1 MSQQAFK
8 HFKAWK
14 QGFGIVSVFFFI
26 LAGCNGESSEIPG
39 DDTPLQENPPPPPPP
54 EGGASETLCK
64 TQRMQFHQE
73 AWGPLFARCQGCHSA
88 SGFATLHARSNFV
101 LVPDSFPDATQRNL
115 ETIASFAK
123 KQANGTSDL
132 LTKVSDK
139 ELHPDGI
146 TYEKGSPEYVQLK
159 NFIEKLENAQLDA
172 QSPFAVNCRNMP
184 ARMDA
189 RLRAVPLLD
198 ANASFRKAAI
208 NIGGRL
214 PKPEEMSRLS
224 QSPAELPALINALL
238 EEEGFYE
245 RLKEVFND
253 MFVFPG
259 KGESSPLFARGH
271 FDYELNASSGYGKG
285 RDFPKIDELFVGE
298 VGKNRGPETGLSFH
312 EEPLELIVYIA
323 KNNRPFSEIL
333 TADYIVTNPY
343 TAYAYG
349 LINEMPEPIVS
360 MRDWS
365 RYSEPLVQRKG
376 LGLTGALAETIVPR
390 AGVLS
395 TPAFLV
401 RWSSTA
407 TNLSRGR
414 AEFLSKNF
422 LATSILGFAQRP
434 VNSTELGKTDGEPT
448 KSLPACQVCH
458 DYMDPLASGFMG
470 FTYSR
475 LASYQPQSSEWGMK
489 YAPGFLDK
497 TPPHTLP
504 KTRIL
509 PWMAQQITEDARFPY
524 AMVRR
529 VFESVTGNKPVEY
542 SADPLSLAAWE
553 SQNAFL
559 HEVASQ
565 MAAQGMNIKVAFR
578 EILLS
583 PYFRAAQTP
592 NLPADLALG
601 LGEGKLLTPEVLARK
616 IRAILGTHWGYSF
629 PATGNNPPQH
639 RDFLPFDYNVLYG
652 GIDSRQSPE
661 RIREINTMIA
671 AVASAMAREM
681 GCRIPAWEFS
691 KPTNERILLAKVQMD
706 TKPFRQ
712 DSPGGP
718 WIDVPEAERA
728 IRENLSYLHQ
738 RLLGENVEPNSP
750 EVDIAYA
757 LFADVWKERAKT
769 NNKKIEHTNCQGKW
783 DLGQQIKLEN
793 ITASTR
799 DNNNGYVPLPAL
811 TSVTQ
816 DEHFTFY
823 AWQAVLT
830 YLLTDFRFLH
840 E

>member
-1 MSQQAFK
+1 
-8 HFKAWK
+8 
-14 QGFGIVSVFFFI
+14 
-26 LAGCNGESSEIPG
+26 
-39 DDTPLQENPPPPPPP
+39 
-54 EGGASETLCK
+54 
-64 TQRMQFHQE
+64 MQFHQE

-88 SGFATLHARSNFV
+88 SGFATLNARSNFL
-101 LVPDSFPDATQRNL
+101 LVPDSFPDAAQRNL
-115 ETIASFAK
+115 ETIAAFAK
-123 KQANGTSDL
+123 QKFNGVSFL
-132 LTKVSDK
+132 LAKVSDK
-139 ELHPDGI
+139 ELHPDGGI
-146 TYEKGSPEYVQLK
+146 TYEKGSPEYAKLQS
-159 NFIEKLENAQLDA
+159 FIEKLENAQLDA
-172 QSPFAVNCRNMP
+172 QSPFAANCRNVP

-189 RLRAVPLLD
+189 RLKTVPLLD

-224 QSPAELPALINALL
+224 QSPAELPALIDALL

-253 MFVFPG
+253 MFVFPVRG
-259 KGESSPLFARGH
+259 QATFNKESFS
-271 FDYELNASSGYGKG
+271 YSSANGINTV
-285 RDFPKIDELFVGE
+285 RDFPQINALY
-298 VGKNRGPETGLSFH
+298 TGDLTTQKTRNSFYA
-312 EEPLELIVYIA
+312 EPLELIAYVA

-333 TADYIVTNPY
+333 TADYTVANPF

-349 LINEMPEPIVS
+349 FSQALPEPSAS
-360 MRDWS
+360 MHAWS
-365 RYSEPLVQRKG
+365 HFAEPLIQRKG
-376 LGLTGALAETIVPR
+376 LGLTNTYAEAVVPR

-401 RWSSTA
+401 RWRNTA
-407 TNLSRGR
+407 SNYSRGR

-422 LATSILGFAQRP
+422 LATSVLSFAQRP
-434 VNSTELGKTDGEPT
+434 VNSSELGKTDEDPT
-448 KSLPACQVCH
+448 RSSPACQVCH
-458 DYMDPLASGFMG
+458 DYMDPLASGFKG
-470 FTYSR
+470 FLFLR
-475 LASYQPQSSEWGMK
+475 LASYQPLNNEWGK
-489 YAPGFLDK
+489 PIYAPGFLNETYPDDIK
-497 TPPHTLP
+497 ARP
-504 KTRIL
+504 IQ
-509 PWMAQQITEDARFPY
+509 WMAQQIAQDARFPY

-592 NLPADLALG
+592 NLPAELALG

-616 IRAILGTHWGYSF
+616 IKATLGTHWGYSYYS
-629 PATGNNPPQH
+629 PTSNNPPQH
-639 RDFLPFDYNVLYG
+639 RDFLTYDYNILYG
-652 GIDSRQSPE
+652 GIDSAQSPE
-661 RIREINTMIA
+661 RTREINAMSS

-681 GCRIPAWEFS
+681 GCRIPAWEFT
-691 KPTNERILLAKVQMD
+691 KPSEKRILFTKVRID
-706 TKPFRQ
+706 TKPSRQ
-712 DSPGGP
+712 DFPGGP

-738 RLLGENVEPNSP
+738 RLFGENVEPNSR
-750 EVDIAYA
+750 EVDIAFS
-757 LFADVWKERAKT
+757 LFKKVWLERAET
-769 NNKKIEHTNCQGKW
+769 NNKKIDHPNCQGKW
-783 DLGQQIKLEN
+783 DLGQRIELEN
-793 ITASTR
+793 MTANTSSITTTLN
-799 DNNNGYVPLPAL
+799 NNNGYVSLPETTWL
-811 TSVTQ
+811 TQ

-830 YLLTDFRFLH
+830 YLLSDFRFIH